1 MHGLERIQGSA
12 RLAGLTDLRGRELAR
27 VVAAASAALVVL
39 GAFAFNQNAP
49 YDIHAGI
56 PARIVA
62 GLAPLVAAAVAGYAV
77 LRPWPAFL
85 AILLLTPV
93 FDVPQVWLNVG
104 PIQVIAQTL
113 FVGVLGLGLALRP
126 RAPGT
131 QGVLTAPAAGTPPA
145 PQSVAPQ
152 SVAAQSVAPQSAAA
166 LAQPAARGFRRANL
180 RLDYVA
186 GAAVV
191 ALLVLASLSTAV
203 SPDRVTSATIL
214 LHGILEPAAM
224 GFILLALRPTGRQL
238 AVALVVL
245 AVSVSLGGLI
255 DMVQTIP
262 AMGTLEAMQANRL
275 LFSRINYFNV
285 GLFGEMLAMAMPVL
299 LAVLL
304 AHRRRYIRLNR
315 AAIALIVAAIVVALA
330 SLFLTF
336 SKSAYLATFGGC
348 LVLVLLVIRTWR
360 RRVTL
365 VLAVTLISAAVIPW
379 PAFFLQVAPP
389 LEQAYRSAMVSLM
402 GESRY
407 DSWNPSTISGTGSLL
422 ERWYATRAA
431 LEMAVD
437 HPILGIGLDQFKTQY
452 VPGRYKPPE
461 ARLNLDWAHSML
473 PEVAAELGLPAL
485 VLEVLVYAAAFLAL
499 WRVYRAPPDGQTRLM
514 ACVLLAALVSWQLVG
529 TAFAGDMYR
538 PWRNMSSDYVMMAVL
553 MASAFALYR
562 QVRRGAAS

>member
-1 MHGLERIQGSA
+1 MSLVSLTGLRP
-12 RLAGLTDLRGRELAR
+12 RDLAR
-27 VVAAASAALVVL
+27 VVAAMAAALLVL
-39 GAFAFNQNAP
+39 GVFAVNQNAP
-49 YDIHAGI
+49 YDIKAGV
-56 PARIVA
+56 PARVIA
-62 GLAPLVAAAVAGYAV
+62 GVVPLVAAAVAGSAV
-77 LRPWPAFL
+77 LRPWPGFL
-85 AILLLTPV
+85 AILLLTPLL
-93 FDVPQVWLNVG
+93 DVPQVWLNLG
-104 PIQVIAQTL
+104 PVQVISQTL

-126 RAPGT
+126 NRAG
-131 QGVLTAPAAGTPPA
+131 AFAASAGRTPTS
-145 PQSVAPQ
+145 QSVAPQ
-152 SVAAQSVAPQSAAA
+152 PVAPESVAPRE
-166 LAQPAARGFRRANL
+166 LANSLAGGSWRAYL
-180 RLDYVA
+180 RPDHVA
-186 GAAVV
+186 GAAVL
-191 ALLVLASLSTAV
+191 ALLILATLSTAF

-224 GFILLALRPTGRQL
+224 GFVLLALRPNGRQL

-245 AVSVSLGGLI
+245 AVSVSIGGLV
-255 DMVQTIP
+255 DMVQSIP
-262 AMGTLEAMQANRL
+262 AMGSLEAMQADRL

-315 AAIALIVAAIVVALA
+315 VGLALIVAAILVALA

-431 LEMAVD
+431 IEMAVD

-452 VPGRYKPPE
+452 VPGRYKPPQ
-461 ARLNLDWAHSML
+461 ARLDLDWAHSML
-473 PEVAAELGLPAL
+473 PEVAAELGLIAL
-485 VLEVLVYAAAFLAL
+485 AMEILVYAAAFLAL
-499 WRVYRAPPDGQTRLM
+499 WRVYRAPPDPLTRLM

-562 QVRRGAAS
+562 LVRRGAAA